1 MTQTIFQTE
10 IHRHRQ
16 PILQF
21 TCKVKKKIRHF
32 QLFLLKLQ
40 YLLKNF
46 LACFGQTSKKMT
58 RFLIFPFLEAL
69 GVGSP
74 LIDKGEDTE

>member
-46 LACFGQTSKKMT
+46 FSVFWANKQKNDEF
-58 RFLIFPFLEAL
+58 F
-69 GVGSP
+69 
-74 LIDKGEDTE
+74 